1 MTAIALLFAL
11 LQYKPVP
18 FCILDE
24 IDSSL
29 DENNL
34 ARFLYYLKK
43 HVQDTQF
50 IIITHRRQTMEEADM
65 LYGITMEEK
74 GLQSY
79 IGDLTKAG

>member
-1 MTAIALLFAL
+1 LLFAL

-18 FCILDE
+18 FCVLDE

-43 HVQDTQF
+43 HTQETQF
-50 IIITHRRQTMEEADM
+50 IVITHRRQTMEEADI

-74 GLQSY
+74 GVSKV
-79 IGDLTKAG
+79 ISVNLTKKAG